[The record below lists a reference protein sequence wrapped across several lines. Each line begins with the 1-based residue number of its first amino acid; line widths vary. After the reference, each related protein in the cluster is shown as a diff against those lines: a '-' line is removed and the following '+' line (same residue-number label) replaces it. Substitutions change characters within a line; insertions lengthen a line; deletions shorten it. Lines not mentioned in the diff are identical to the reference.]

1 MSHKLQATWDS
12 KVSREVLEDA
22 LQTAHN
28 YPGRDVITIQATVKG
43 NLTAGDLSEIM
54 GIADRT
60 EAEVGLRVTI
70 TVSDGKQLRLFGP
83 VVAAQ
88 QSAPPWVSS
97 DGEILGEDILK
108 RVN

>member
-1 MSHKLQATWDS
+1 MA
-12 KVSREVLEDA
+12 
-22 LQTAHN
+22 
-28 YPGRDVITIQATVKG
+28 
-43 NLTAGDLSEIM
+43 EIM

-60 EAEVGLRVTI
+60 EAEVGLRITI

-83 VVAAQ
+83 VVSSQ
-88 QSAPPWVSS
+88 PPTPPWVSS